1 MPLTSNAPSVAGL
14 VTLRTSDKMSAKSAV
29 ESTKSG
35 DIIRSKKGMTLHIE
49 QMVMYCCNECG
60 ELLEGARYACS
71 ECCHYDS
78 CFPCARKNL
87 HQHLLYREDRSA
99 SSYAEELRQLPS
111 MGEVIRRAFKIY
123 GHRQLFGYRDASQ
136 ITTPS
141 PSPPAAPSDSS
152 LPPLPPYRWITYEEA
167 GTRVDHIGRGLRQLV
182 EPRTFVGI
190 CSRVQLGWYLADYT
204 CQINSIIGPVFSQ
217 NCSVEDITH
226 IITKTGMKLVFVAAE
241 TLPRFLAASA
251 ACPTLEFIVQ
261 LEDLDDNAIHSS
273 ILESRLYTRQFKG
286 LEETCQPSSL
296 LDIPFAVP
304 FWSESIVSEMDK
316 KRKYKRPLQLTPDQ
330 AQIWRSKILS
340 APKPAVFCLSDLE
353 RIGVHL
359 PEPAV
364 RITKSDEL
372 ETLIFTSG
380 STGLPKGA
388 MFSGVGWR
396 GQAVLPT
403 CSPRIER
410 TLTWT
415 ISDRTN
421 DLRQVFLGSA
431 IAIYNGDASRL
442 FEDLAE
448 VRPHQLNATPTFWN
462 KIYTEFEAELKE
474 RTRHLSNKVA
484 PSSPA
489 PSSSE
494 PSSSESAS
502 TSEAQAPI
510 KRLTKREKARAK
522 HEIREGLMKEYRELI
537 GGRVERIVTGGAPT
551 SKEVL
556 DFMWDCFS
564 GRIAES
570 YGTTEAGG
578 ITVRGEFVSG
588 LDWKLVAWEE
598 YTPHDTPFPR
608 GELCVKGREM
618 MEGYY
623 GDPETTKAALDDEG
637 YYRTGD
643 IVQLNA
649 AHSGATIVDRKK
661 NIFKLSQGE
670 YVAPAKMERLIQT
683 VPYVQQVFVYGN
695 SHRDSLVAV
704 IVPHIESVRQHYNSH
719 KESLNLPEI
728 PLDDASLCVS
738 PFVVSFFLSEIALVG
753 LHNKLRTFEIPAAV
767 HLTTIPFTTD
777 NGLQTASEKNSR
789 HAIHKIFKDE
799 IEALY
804 ASLET
809 TRSGAKLAVEEL
821 IRSQLSLPSVYTPST
836 ANGDSASSSSGANG
850 FNGKDITFAQ
860 VGGDSLS
867 AVKLR
872 RAIKQQFDVNV
883 PLDVL
888 LDPNMSVEGLANLV
902 ADPARHALAESSQ
915 PQIDLQQVASLD
927 PTWKPVQVTS
937 ESTVETGV
945 FLTGATGFLG
955 TAILC
960 ELLST
965 TSLLVYCLVR
975 PQKAFTERSMAKRL
989 VSTGLIP
996 GLTNEAAESLV
1007 QHRIKLV
1014 YGTLEEP
1021 HFGLGNAWE
1030 GLQQAVSLLIH
1041 CGAHVNHVMPYQA
1054 LAPANVEGTRTCIEM
1069 CTQGRHK
1076 KLVYISTVSVVAN
1089 GFALDRP
1096 LSKATIPPSLLTAT
1110 PGYTS
1115 SKYIGEVLVWGAI
1128 ERGFEAVVIR
1138 PGFLG
1143 SAASSGFA
1151 NATDVDNRLLRG
1163 LALLNASPIFAYGFN
1178 LATMPVDY
1186 MAKSVLRICD
1196 LEGRGDI
1203 PKELRCFHLESG
1215 ESELSV
1221 DFIVDELERRGYI
1234 NRRLDYEDWKTLVSK
1249 MDETNPLF
1257 TLSETLTSRISFPNR
1272 MTRNPAQATYEHVL
1286 SKMEAKHPKTETDFV
1301 KRWIDWLEENG
1312 YLTRPK

>member
-1 MPLTSNAPSVAGL
+1 
-14 VTLRTSDKMSAKSAV
+14 MSAKSTV
-29 ESTKSG
+29 ESTKTG
-35 DIIRSKKGMTLHIE
+35 DIIRAKTSMTLHIE
-49 QMVMYCCNECG
+49 HVVMYVCNECH
-60 ELLEGARYACS
+60 ELLEGTTRYVCS

-78 CFPCARKNL
+78 CVPCAAKNL
-87 HQHLLYREDRSA
+87 HPHLLYREDRSA
-99 SSYAEELRQLPS
+99 SDYAAELRTLPS
-111 MGEVIRRAFKIY
+111 MGEVIRRALKIY

-136 ITTPS
+136 VSNPTS
-141 PSPPAAPSDSS
+141 SPPASDSGAS
-152 LPPLPPYRWITYEEA
+152 LPSLPPYRWITYEET
-167 GTRVDHIGRGLRQLV
+167 GIRIDHIGRGLRQLI

-226 IITKTGMKLVFVAAE
+226 IINKTGMKLVFVAAE

-251 ACPTLEFIVQ
+251 ACPSLEYIVQ
-261 LEDLDDNAIHSS
+261 LEDLNDKDVHPT
-273 ILESRLYTRQFKG
+273 ILDSRAYTRQFDG
-286 LEETCQPSSL
+286 LEVCQPSSL
-296 LDIPFAVP
+296 LDIPFAIP
-304 FWSESIVSEMDK
+304 FWSESIVSTIDT

-330 AQIWRSKILS
+330 IQTWRSKILS

-353 RIGVHL
+353 QIGVHL
-359 PEPAV
+359 PEPPL
-364 RITKSDEL
+364 RITKPNEL

-421 DLRQVFLGSA
+421 DLRQVFLGAA

-442 FEDLAE
+442 FEDLAD

-462 KIYTEFEAELKE
+462 KIYTEFESELKD
-474 RTRHLSNKVA
+474 RTRHLSQKAFRTADASSASSSSA
-484 PSSPA
+484 PSS
-489 PSSSE
+489 
-494 PSSSESAS
+494 ESISDALLP
-502 TSEAQAPI
+502 T
-510 KRLTKREKARAK
+510 KRLTKKEKAIEK
-522 HEIREGLMKEYRELI
+522 HKIREVLLKEYRELV

-564 GRIAES
+564 GRVAES
-570 YGTTEAGG
+570 YGTTEAGA

-598 YTPHDTPFPR
+598 YTPNDTPFPR

-618 MEGYY
+618 MEGYF

-649 AHSGATIVDRKK
+649 THSGATIVDRKK

-683 VPYVQQVFVYGN
+683 VPFVQQVFVYGN

-704 IVPHIESVRQHYNSH
+704 IVPHIEAVRQHYNSH
-719 KESLNLPEI
+719 KESLKLPEI
-728 PLDDASLCVS
+728 PLDDASLCAS

-753 LHNKLRTFEIPAAV
+753 LANKLRTFEIPAAV

-789 HAIHKIFKDE
+789 HAIYKIFQQE

-804 ASLET
+804 ASMET
-809 TRSGAKLAVEEL
+809 RNSGAKLAVEEL
-821 IRSQLSLPSVYTPST
+821 IRSQLSLPSVYNASL
-836 ANGDSASSSSGANG
+836 ANGDGASGANG
-850 FNGKDITFAQ
+850 SDGKDLTFAQ

-872 RAIKQQFDVNV
+872 KAIKQQFDVNV

-902 ADPARHALAESSQ
+902 ADPSRHALSEASQ
-915 PQIDLQQVASLD
+915 PQIDLQKAASLD
-927 PTWKPVQVTS
+927 PTWTPVPATS
-937 ESTVETGV
+937 EAPSTPGV

-955 TAILC
+955 TAVLC

-965 TSLLVYCLVR
+965 TSMPIYCLVR

-989 VSTGLIP
+989 VSSGLIP
-996 GLTNEAAESLV
+996 GLTDAAAESLV
-1007 QHRIKLV
+1007 QERIKLV
-1014 YGTLEEP
+1014 FGTLEEP
-1021 HFGLGNAWE
+1021 HFGLNSAWE
-1030 GLQQAVSLLIH
+1030 DLQQAVSFVVH
-1041 CGAHVNHVMPYQA
+1041 CGAHVNHVMPYQT

-1069 CTQGRHK
+1069 CTQGCHK
-1076 KLVYISTVSVVAN
+1076 KLIYVSTVSVVAN

-1096 LSKATIPPSLLTAT
+1096 LSKATIPPSLLTVV

-1115 SKYIGEVLVWGAI
+1115 SKYIAEVLVWGAI
-1128 ERGFEAVVIR
+1128 EKGFEAVIIR
-1138 PGFLG
+1138 PGFIG
-1143 SAASSGFA
+1143 SAAVSGFA
-1151 NATDVDNRLLRG
+1151 NSTDVDNRLLRG
-1163 LALLNASPIFAYGFN
+1163 LAMLKASPLFAYGFN

-1186 MAKSVLRICD
+1186 MAKAVLKICD

-1203 PKELRCFHLESG
+1203 PNEVRCFHLESG
-1215 ESELSV
+1215 ESELSL
-1221 DFIVDELERRGYI
+1221 DLIVDELESRGYI
-1234 NRRLDYEDWKTLVSK
+1234 NIRLEYDDWKTLVGK
-1249 MDETNPLF
+1249 MDETNPLY
-1257 TLSETLTSRISFPNR
+1257 TLSENLTSRGNFPSR
-1272 MTRNPAQATYEHVL
+1272 LTRNPAKATQEHVL
-1286 SKMEAKHPKTETDFV
+1286 SKLDVKHPETGSDFV
-1301 KRWIDWLEENG
+1301 KLWIDWLEQNG
-1312 YLTRPK
+1312 YLTRPQ